1 MILDIFKKTNKHGN
15 YPLPKK
21 ELSDKEQERRREHN
35 YRILYKEVY
44 IPNPR
49 IEEIIGMKMNTDNA
63 HVCRDI
69 TDEEILE
76 CYRLLSKEM
85 LVISAFHILVCNEA
99 CKIMDACIASMNN
112 KFDTIPNGKDCVLPE
127 IDCSL
132 YSVERLRE
140 LYKQAMEN
148 PQSDKNPLSLDELIK
163 QLKETKEERV
173 KQLNQCLDL
182 SVLMNYTFVMVE
194 PSMCYTHGNFY
205 GASEPL
211 YDIY

>member
-21 ELSDKEQERRREHN
+21 ALSDKEQERRREHN

-85 LVISAFHILVCNEA
+85 LVMSSFHILVCNEA
-99 CKIMDACIASMNN
+99 SKIMDACIAAINN
-112 KFDTIPNGKDCVLPE
+112 GHTEPE
-127 IDCSL
+127 VDCSL
-132 YSVERLRE
+132 YSVEFLRD

-148 PQSDKNPLSLDELIK
+148 PQPEETPLSIDKLRG
-163 QLKETKEERV
+163 QLKETKEERIE
-173 KQLNQCLDL
+173 QLNQCLDL
-182 SVLMNYTFVMVE
+182 SIMMNYTFVIVG
-194 PSMCYTHGNFY
+194 PSMCYTHMNFY